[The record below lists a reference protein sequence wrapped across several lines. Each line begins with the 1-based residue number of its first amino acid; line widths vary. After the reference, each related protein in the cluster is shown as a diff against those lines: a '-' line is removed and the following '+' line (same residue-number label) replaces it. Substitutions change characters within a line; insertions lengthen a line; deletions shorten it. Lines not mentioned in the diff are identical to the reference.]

1 MAYTKINRV
10 LSWLLLSASVVGLTA
25 CNGNDTTD
33 TGAVTEDT
41 SAETVFEG
49 EKTDIPDD
57 LMFEGSTVN
66 ILGMEYL
73 VEGSGVEEADIV
85 SRALFNRN
93 LRVEERFGVE
103 LEFTNQDPYSEIQN
117 IVRQSVNAGSDDYD
131 VVFTIAAQ
139 QVNLI
144 NEGLYAPISELPY
157 VNLEKP
163 WWNKEYI
170 ESVSL
175 NSEAAYTLFGN
186 LTYNQ
191 VERTTCVFAN
201 VSKLSDKKGITADDL
216 YDVVFDGKWT
226 LDYFTELVAD
236 SYEDVNGS
244 TTKDAEDFYGLICE
258 NNNYWAADYL
268 AYGSGLEFTD
278 RDDDGYP
285 VLALN
290 TERASDLS
298 GKLVKLLSNNSDV
311 FFDNNEK
318 HVKTFAEGRALFMV
332 NRLFVAGWEDVRKM
346 NDDFILLPTPKYDE
360 TVDGYHAPVGTAV
373 QWGAVTVTADELD
386 VISAV
391 LEEMCYDGYNTVT
404 PTYYETA
411 LKLKYS
417 RGDVDSQSRV
427 LDMIVEGARTDFL
440 YVNNPGGIGKIF
452 VDLVKS
458 GQNNFAS
465 KYASHEMLANTKIKN
480 LVAAYEESVYNQ

>member
-1 MAYTKINRV
+1 MILNKKLRMISVV
-10 LSWLLLSASVVGLTA
+10 LLAASVAGITA
-25 CNGNDTTD
+25 CGESNTLKSDEET
-33 TGAVTEDT
+33 A
-41 SAETVFEG
+41 APETVYEG

-66 ILGMEYL
+66 ILGMENL
-73 VEGSGVEEADIV
+73 VEGWGDENADLV
-85 SRALFNRN
+85 ARALWNRN

-117 IVRQSVNAGSDDYD
+117 LVRQSVNADSDDYD
-131 VVFTIAAQ
+131 IVFTIAAQ

-144 NEGLYAPISELPY
+144 NEGLYTPISELPY

-175 NSEAAYTLFGN
+175 NADAAYTLFGN

-201 VSKLSDKKGITADDL
+201 VSKLSDKKLVTADEL
-216 YDVVFDGKWT
+216 YDAVLDGKWT
-226 LDYFTELVAD
+226 LDYFTELISD
-236 SYEDVNGS
+236 SYEDNGN
-244 TTKDAEDFYGLICE
+244 TFKDYEDFYGLICE

-268 AYGSGLEFTD
+268 AYGSGLEFTE
-278 RDDDGYP
+278 RDEEGYP

-298 GKLVKLLSNNSDV
+298 GKLVKLLSNNEDV

-318 HVKTFAEGRALFMV
+318 HVKAFADGRAFFMI

-346 NDDFILLPTPKYDE
+346 TDDFILLPTPKYDE
-360 TVDGYHAPVGTAV
+360 NVDGYHAPVGTAV
-373 QWGAVTVTADELD
+373 QWGAVTITADELD

-391 LEEMCYDGYNTVT
+391 LEQMCWDGYNTVT

-417 RGDVDSQSRV
+417 RGDVDAQSQV
-427 LDMIVEGARTDFL
+427 LDMIVEGAKTDFL

-465 KYASHEMLANTKIKN
+465 KYASHEFLANAKIKN
-480 LVAAYEESVYNQ
+480 LITAYEESLYN